1 MSSEVVRFLAPIWVL
16 LGGAIVGYG
25 LCARRNATALSRGC
39 YAVAV
44 LWVLAGALVNATILV
59 FGGSYS
65 GFADGAYVDFV
76 HDTWESLVVPHQTLF
91 VGLLVAFE
99 ALAGGIVL
107 VPGLPRRVGLIALIG
122 FNVALVSFGWG
133 FYLWSLPVGTG
144 LVLLLREEQRR
155 AAPVVAGSERRH
167 LGQVPAAR

>member
-1 MSSEVVRFLAPIWVL
+1 MSSEVVMFLAPVWVL

-25 LCARRNATALSRGC
+25 VRAGRSATALSRGC

-44 LWVLAGALVNATILV
+44 LWVLAGALVNAAILG

-91 VGLLVAFE
+91 IGLLVAFE
-99 ALAGGIVL
+99 ALAGGIVIL
-107 VPGLPRRVGLIALIG
+107 PGLPRRVGLA
-122 FNVALVSFGWG
+122 ALVAFNLALLSFGWG
-133 FYLWSLPVGTG
+133 FYLWSIPVGTG
-144 LVLLLREEQRR
+144 LVLLLRAELRR
-155 AAPVVAGSERRH
+155 TAPVIAGRNRPNV
-167 LGQVPAAR
+167 GRVPAAH